1 MRLFLL
7 SFYLHQSSKI
17 KNYEEHMIMFCF
29 IYIVLFRT
37 LYLKVIR
44 QGMQFS
50 VPYRFGHSLWFE
62 IGPCS
67 QVQAICLVP
76 GSISFAAPEPHHAS
90 TVSKAQALKSRR
102 HGLKSQLCHLLL
114 AQRFAETFL
123 IFVNLSFLINQMRII
138 TYLFKGCCSVVIR

>member
-17 KNYEEHMIMFCF
+17 KNCEEHVIMFCF
-29 IYIVLFRT
+29 AYVVFFRT
-37 LYLKVIR
+37 LDLKAIR
-44 QGMQFS
+44 QGMQS
-50 VPYRFGHSLWFE
+50 YRSGHSLWFE

-76 GSISFAAPEPHHAS
+76 GSIPFAAPEPHHAS
-90 TVSKAQALKSRR
+90 TISKAWVLKSRR

-114 AQRFAETFL
+114 AQGFAETFL

-138 TYLFKGCCSVVIR
+138 THLFIGCCTVVIK